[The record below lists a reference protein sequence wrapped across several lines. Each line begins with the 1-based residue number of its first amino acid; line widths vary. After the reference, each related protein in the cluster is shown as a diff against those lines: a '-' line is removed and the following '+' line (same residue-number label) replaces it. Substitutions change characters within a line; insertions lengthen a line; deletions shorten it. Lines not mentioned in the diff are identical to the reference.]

1 MQARHLISTKD
12 LSTEDIQGLYS
23 LFRSFK
29 EGRRERLKG
38 RAVLFFLETSTRTR
52 LSFEV
57 ALRELGMETHYVG
70 RGESSIEKG
79 ESFKDT
85 IKVLSAL
92 GFRLSWSLECPLF
105 YFHTNL
111 TLRKA

>member
-1 MQARHLISTKD
+1 MQVRHLISTRD
-12 LSTEDIQGLYS
+12 LSTEDIQELYS

-29 EGRRERLKG
+29 ESRREKLKG

-70 RGESSIEKG
+70 KGESAIEKG

-85 IKVLSAL
+85 IKS
-92 GFRLSWSLECPLF
+92 SLCVGL
-105 YFHTNL
+105 
-111 TLRKA
+111 

>member
-1 MQARHLISTKD
+1 MQARHLISTRD

-29 EGRRERLKG
+29 GGRRERLKG

-70 RGESSIEKG
+70 GENH
-79 ESFKDT
+79 
-85 IKVLSAL
+85 
-92 GFRLSWSLECPLF
+92 P
-105 YFHTNL
+105 
-111 TLRKA
+111 